1 LRKLFAL
8 LICSGAMAALG
19 VLATE
24 AAPALAAKCHCK
36 RGPRGFTGPRGPRGP
51 RGSQGP
57 RGATGPAGPRGAT
70 GPAGPP
76 SPPGAD
82 TGLTNFNK
90 LLTTAGEVNS
100 VTVGQFTVSDN
111 EALDGSGCGG
121 IMLTDNSSTGV
132 KYSYDFVDF
141 LNNTN
146 HGWSSGN
153 DPGAAGTT
161 DFGADN
167 SFIIQA
173 FLEDGS
179 SMITSTVGDNDD
191 ATPVLANNLQTCV
204 DVGGVAG
211 T

>member
-1 LRKLFAL
+1 
-8 LICSGAMAALG
+8 
-19 VLATE
+19 
-24 AAPALAAKCHCK
+24 
-36 RGPRGFTGPRGPRGP
+36 
-51 RGSQGP
+51 
-57 RGATGPAGPRGAT
+57 
-70 GPAGPP
+70 
-76 SPPGAD
+76 
-82 TGLTNFNK
+82 LTNFNK

-132 KYSYDFVDF
+132 KYSYDDADF
-141 LNNTN
+141 ANNVN
-146 HGWSSGN
+146 NGWNSGN
-153 DPGAAGTT
+153 AAGGGGATN
-161 DFGADN
+161 FGADN
-167 SFIIQA
+167 SFVIQA

-191 ATPVLANNLQTCV
+191 VTPVLANNLQTCL

>member
-1 LRKLFAL
+1 
-8 LICSGAMAALG
+8 
-19 VLATE
+19 
-24 AAPALAAKCHCK
+24 
-36 RGPRGFTGPRGPRGP
+36 
-51 RGSQGP
+51 
-57 RGATGPAGPRGAT
+57 
-70 GPAGPP
+70 
-76 SPPGAD
+76 
-82 TGLTNFNK
+82 LTNFNK
-90 LLTTAGEVNS
+90 LLTTAGQVNS

-121 IMLTDNSSTGV
+121 IILTDNSSTGV

-141 LNNTN
+141 ANNTN

-153 DPGAAGTT
+153 AAGAAGATN
-161 DFGADN
+161 FGALTGPPPGDN
-167 SFIIQA
+167 SDNIQA